1 MLRPAWCE
9 RAWRC
14 AFTAAKSLRAYSRAL
29 SSMSA
34 DVGEN
39 AIDVALKVAAALTA
53 VGADY
58 FLAEAWRVRFK
69 VSHERPM
76 ISIS

>member
-1 MLRPAWCE
+1 
-9 RAWRC
+9 
-14 AFTAAKSLRAYSRAL
+14 
-29 SSMSA
+29 MSA